1 MTAVRGEKRLPAR
14 IFKTLS
20 SCMMIRSVPNM
31 RKMSLSRRELLDMA
45 ARITALAAWPGYVA
59 ADDYPSRPIRLVI
72 PYTAGAAGDQIGR
85 PWADRI
91 SSLLGPIY
99 VENISGAGGAIGS
112 AAVAQSAPDGYSLL
126 LGNGSTQVTIPLS
139 SAQPAYDTVRDFRAI
154 YRLIASTLA
163 FAVHPSLPVKDL
175 RELAAFAKA
184 NPGRLTYGTPGVG
197 TGNHL
202 VGEMFRQQSEL
213 AADVVHVPYRGMSAA
228 TNDLVS
234 RQISSVIA
242 VVSSQILQLHHAG
255 KLRLI
260 AVTSD
265 RRLSGAPEIPTVI
278 ESGMPGLRY
287 AGWFGLFAPRA
298 TPDVIVERIA
308 EATRTAMADPQLQES
323 YRSQGLE
330 PDIDSSPDKFQRLVE
345 DELARLAPIV
355 KSIGL
360 KRD

>member
-1 MTAVRGEKRLPAR
+1 MQGSDLPAW
-14 IFKTLS
+14 IFGTPH
-20 SCMMIRSVPNM
+20 SCKIASPVPNTQP
-31 RKMSLSRRELLDMA
+31 MSLLSRRELLDAA
-45 ARITALAAWPGYVA
+45 ARLTALAAWPGGA
-59 ADDYPSRPIRLVI
+59 TADDYPSRSIKLVI

-85 PWADRI
+85 PWADKVAP
-91 SSLLGPIY
+91 LLGPVH
-99 VENISGAGGAIGS
+99 VENIGGAGGAIGS

-126 LGNGSTQVTIPLS
+126 LGNGSTKVTIPLS
-139 SAQPAYDTVRDFRAI
+139 SAQPAYDTIRDFRAI
-154 YRLIASTLA
+154 YRLITSTLA

-175 RELAAFAKA
+175 RELAAFAKS
-184 NPGRLTYGTPGVG
+184 NPGGLSYGTPGVG

-202 VGEMFRQQSEL
+202 VGEMFRQQSGL
-213 AADVVHVPYRGMSAA
+213 AADLIHVPYRGMAAA

-234 RQISSVIA
+234 GEINSVIA
-242 VVSSQILQLHHAG
+242 VVSSQNLQLHFAG

-278 ESGMPGLRY
+278 EAGMPGLRY

-298 TPDVIVERIA
+298 TPDAIVARIA
-308 EATRTAMADPQLQES
+308 AATRTAMADPQLQES

-330 PDIDSSPDKFQRLVE
+330 PDIDSGPDKFQRLVE
-345 DELARLAPIV
+345 DELVRLAPIV

>member
-1 MTAVRGEKRLPAR
+1 MANMV
-14 IFKTLS
+14 S
-20 SCMMIRSVPNM
+20 SVQ
-31 RKMSLSRRELLDMA
+31 KMSVVSRRKLLDMA
-45 ARITALAAWPGYVA
+45 AGLSALAAWPGGAA
-59 ADDYPSRPIRLVI
+59 ADDYPARPIRLVI

-85 PWADRI
+85 PWADRVA
-91 SSLLGPIY
+91 SLLGPIY
-99 VENISGAGGAIGS
+99 VENIGGAGGAIGS

-126 LGNGSTQVTIPLS
+126 LGNGSTQVMIPLS
-139 SAQPAYDTVRDFRAI
+139 SAQPAYDGVRDFRAV
-154 YRLIASTLA
+154 YRLITSTLA

-175 RELAAFAKA
+175 RELIAFARA
-184 NPGRLTYGTPGVG
+184 NPGKLSYGTPGVG

-202 VGEMFRQQSEL
+202 VGEMFRQQSGL
-213 AADVVHVPYRGMSAA
+213 AADVVHVPYRGMGPA

-234 RQISSVIA
+234 GQISSVIA

-265 RRLSGAPEIPTVI
+265 RRLSGAPDIPTVT
-278 ESGMPGLRY
+278 ESGMPGLGY

-298 TPDVIVERIA
+298 TPDAIVERIA
-308 EATRTAMADPQLQES
+308 AATRTAMADPQLQES

-330 PDIDSSPDKFQRLVE
+330 PDVDSGPDKFQRLVE

>member
-1 MTAVRGEKRLPAR
+1 MASTD
-14 IFKTLS
+14 LS
-20 SCMMIRSVPNM
+20 VQTMF
-31 RKMSLSRRELLDMA
+31 LFSRRELLGMVG
-45 ARITALAAWPGYVA
+45 RITALAAWPGGA
-59 ADDYPSRPIRLVI
+59 SADDYPVRPIRLVI

-85 PWADRI
+85 PWADRVAP
-91 SSLLGPIY
+91 LLGPIY
-99 VENISGAGGAIGS
+99 VENIGGAGGAIGS

-126 LGNGSTQVTIPLS
+126 LGNGSTQVMIPLS
-139 SAQPAYDTVRDFRAI
+139 SAQPAYDGVGDFRAI
-154 YRLIASTLA
+154 YRLITSTLA

-175 RELAAFAKA
+175 RELIAFARA
-184 NPGRLTYGTPGVG
+184 NPGKLSYGTPGVG

-202 VGEMFRQQSEL
+202 VGEMFREQAGL
-213 AADVVHVPYRGMSAA
+213 AADFVHVPYRGMGPA

-234 RQISSVIA
+234 GQISSVIA

-260 AVTSD
+260 AVTSE

-278 ESGMPGLRY
+278 EAGMPGLRY

-298 TPDVIVERIA
+298 TPDAIVERIA
-308 EATRTAMADPQLQES
+308 AATRMAMADPQMQQG
-323 YRSQGLE
+323 YRLQGLE
-330 PDIDSSPDKFQRLVE
+330 PDVDSGPDKFQRLVE

-355 KSIGL
+355 KSVGL